1 MNREQLQSYKR
12 IQEGYKRYH
21 NVVWKNQREV
31 YCVNNDKTYESISAA
46 SRAFGISRACIMDVC
61 TGKQANTQGY
71 VFKYIE

>member
-1 MNREQLQSYKR
+1 MNREQLEMYKK

-21 NVVWKNQREV
+21 NVTWKNQREV
-31 YCVNNDKTYESISAA
+31 YCVNTKQEFPSISAA

-71 VFKYIE
+71 IFKYIE